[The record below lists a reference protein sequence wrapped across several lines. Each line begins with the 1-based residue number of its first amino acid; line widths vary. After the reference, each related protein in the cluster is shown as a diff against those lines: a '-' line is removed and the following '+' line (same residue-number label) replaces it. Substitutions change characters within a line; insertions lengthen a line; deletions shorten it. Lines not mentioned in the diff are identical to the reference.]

1 MEENNNNQNQGG
13 DNQQNQ
19 QDNNNKVVKAFE
31 KNMER
36 LAKIVGGEENIAA
49 PKKVGDDILAKVT
62 NGLLKDRRASL
73 EKEVQTDLVT
83 ILDKKVALDKEIRAK
98 KEEFEKLQLQKKKE
112 FNEACAKVFAKIE
125 GIDKLGED
133 YLATLKS
140 VGQAEAKEEKKD

>member
-1 MEENNNNQNQGG
+1 MQENDNNQNQGG
-13 DNQQNQ
+13 GDQNNQE
-19 QDNNNKVVKAFE
+19 NNNKVVKAFE

-73 EKEVQTDLVT
+73 EKEVQADLIT
-83 ILDKKVALDKEIRAK
+83 ILDKKVALDKEIKAK

-112 FNEACAKVFAKIE
+112 FNEACGKVFAKIE

-140 VGQAEAKEEKKD
+140 VGQAEPKEDKKD